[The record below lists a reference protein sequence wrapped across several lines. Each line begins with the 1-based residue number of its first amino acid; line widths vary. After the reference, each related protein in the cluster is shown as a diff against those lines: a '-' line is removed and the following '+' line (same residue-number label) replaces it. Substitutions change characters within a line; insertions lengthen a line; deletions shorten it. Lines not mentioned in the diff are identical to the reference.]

1 MSDNW
6 GEDDRLEARDGDG
19 VDRYDIGDEDHE
31 EWYEVSRRYRRGLG
45 GWWWLALLA
54 IPLLLALLGMLFG
67 GDDEGEG
74 DGDASSSTNSG
85 NTSSSNPAEA
95 PSAAAVSYT
104 GGADKVSFSATAP
117 SEADRDA
124 LVKAVENANEGKTV
138 TSEVSVDESAPLV
151 TGPALGAL
159 TAALTAGGDDLSIS
173 GDAEALT
180 LSGEVADA
188 AAKKKVASE
197 LAKVYPDAEIT
208 NELTA
213 AAGGGGKS
221 PSAKPSA
228 SSPAESSPAE
238 SSPAAPSPSASS
250 PAAPSPSA
258 SSPAPSPSTTSEPSP
273 SATSEPAPST
283 TSKPA
288 PSTSATSEPA
298 PSVTSEPTKTP
309 DPSRTDEP
317 GPDPSVDPGLA
328 AVNKIEDLTCKNAPA
343 SMKGISA
350 AYPMRFPSSSDALY
364 GESAV
369 NAARIGE
376 KLAGCDFDVVVV
388 GHTDSVGGEV
398 NERLSAFRAEK
409 IAQALVVAGVD
420 FDRIQQSNASASQP
434 IASNETEDGRAKNRR
449 VEILVK

>member
-19 VDRYDIGDEDHE
+19 VDRYDIGGEDHE

-85 NTSSSNPAEA
+85 NASSSNSAEA

-104 GGADKVSFSATAP
+104 GGADEVSFSATAP
-117 SEADRDA
+117 SESDRDA
-124 LVKAVENANEGKTV
+124 LVKAVEDANEGKTV

-151 TGPALGAL
+151 AGPALGAL

-208 NELTA
+208 NELTVA
-213 AAGGGGKS
+213 GGGGGKS
-221 PSAKPSA
+221 PSGKPSESSPA
-228 SSPAESSPAE
+228 PSSPSASSPAPSSPAPSSPSPSSPAESSPA
-238 SSPAAPSPSASS
+238 PSPSATSE
-250 PAAPSPSA
+250 PEPSPSA
-258 SSPAPSPSTTSEPSP
+258 SSPAPSPS
-273 SATSEPAPST
+273 A
-283 TSKPA
+283 
-288 PSTSATSEPA
+288 
-298 PSVTSEPTKTP
+298 TSEPTKTP

-350 AYPMRFPSSSDALY
+350 QYPMRFPSSSDALY
-364 GESAV
+364 GDSAL

-388 GHTDSVGGEV
+388 GHTDNVGGQV

-409 IAQALVVAGVD
+409 VAQALVVAGVD

>member
-85 NTSSSNPAEA
+85 NASSSNSAEA

-104 GGADKVSFSATAP
+104 GGADEVSFSATAP

-124 LVKAVENANEGKTV
+124 LVKAVEDANEGKTV

-151 TGPALGAL
+151 AGPALQAL

-213 AAGGGGKS
+213 AAGGGGTS

-228 SSPAESSPAE
+228 SSPGESSPAE
-238 SSPAAPSPSASS
+238 SS

-283 TSKPA
+283 TSTPA

-409 IAQALVVAGVD
+409 VAQALVVAGVD

>member
-85 NTSSSNPAEA
+85 NASSSNSAEA

-104 GGADKVSFSATAP
+104 GGADEVSFSATAP

-124 LVKAVENANEGKTV
+124 LVKAVEDANEGKTV

-151 TGPALGAL
+151 AGPALGAL

-238 SSPAAPSPSASS
+238 SSPAESSPS
-250 PAAPSPSA
+250 APSPSA

-409 IAQALVVAGVD
+409 VAQALVVAGVD

>member
-6 GEDDRLEARDGDG
+6 GENDRLEARDGDG

-85 NTSSSNPAEA
+85 NASSSNSAEA

-104 GGADKVSFSATAP
+104 GGADEVSFSATAP

-124 LVKAVENANEGKTV
+124 LVKAVEDANEGKTV

-151 TGPALGAL
+151 AGPALQAL

-213 AAGGGGKS
+213 AAGGGGTS

-250 PAAPSPSA
+250 PAPSPSTTSEPSPSA
-258 SSPAPSPSTTSEPSP
+258 TSEPSP

-409 IAQALVVAGVD
+409 VAQALVVAGVD

>member
-85 NTSSSNPAEA
+85 NASSSNSAEA

-104 GGADKVSFSATAP
+104 GGADEVSFSATAP

-124 LVKAVENANEGKTV
+124 LVKAVEDANEGKTV

-151 TGPALGAL
+151 AGPALQAL

-213 AAGGGGKS
+213 AAGGGGTS
-221 PSAKPSA
+221 PSAEPSA

-238 SSPAAPSPSASS
+238 SS

-283 TSKPA
+283 TSTPA

-409 IAQALVVAGVD
+409 VAQALVVAGVD

>member
-85 NTSSSNPAEA
+85 NASSSNSAEA

-104 GGADKVSFSATAP
+104 GGADEVSFSATAP

-124 LVKAVENANEGKTV
+124 LVKAVEDANEGKTV

-151 TGPALGAL
+151 AGPALQAL

-213 AAGGGGKS
+213 AAGGGGTS

-238 SSPAAPSPSASS
+238 SSPAESS

-283 TSKPA
+283 TSTPA

-409 IAQALVVAGVD
+409 VAQALVVAGVD

>member
-85 NTSSSNPAEA
+85 NASSSNSAEA

-104 GGADKVSFSATAP
+104 GGADEVSFSATAP

-124 LVKAVENANEGKTV
+124 LVKAVEDANEGKTV

-151 TGPALGAL
+151 AGPALQAL

-238 SSPAAPSPSASS
+238 SSPAESSPS
-250 PAAPSPSA
+250 APSPSA

-409 IAQALVVAGVD
+409 VAQALVVAGVD

>member
-85 NTSSSNPAEA
+85 NASSSNSAEA

-104 GGADKVSFSATAP
+104 GGADEVSFSATAP

-124 LVKAVENANEGKTV
+124 LVKAVEDANEGKTV

-151 TGPALGAL
+151 AGPALQAL

-213 AAGGGGKS
+213 AAGGGGTS
-221 PSAKPSA
+221 PSAK
-228 SSPAESSPAE
+228 
-238 SSPAAPSPSASS
+238 PSASS

-283 TSKPA
+283 TSTPA

-409 IAQALVVAGVD
+409 VAQALVVAGVD

>member
-54 IPLLLALLGMLFG
+54 IPLLLALLGTLFG

-85 NTSSSNPAEA
+85 NASSSNSAEA

-104 GGADKVSFSATAP
+104 GGADEVSFSATAP

-124 LVKAVENANEGKTV
+124 LVKAVEDANEGKTV

-151 TGPALGAL
+151 AGPALQAL

-250 PAAPSPSA
+250 PA
-258 SSPAPSPSTTSEPSP
+258 PSPSTTSEPSP

-283 TSKPA
+283 TSTPA

-409 IAQALVVAGVD
+409 VAQALVVAGVD

>member
-54 IPLLLALLGMLFG
+54 IPLLLALLGTLFG

-85 NTSSSNPAEA
+85 NASSSNSAEA

-104 GGADKVSFSATAP
+104 GGADEVSFSATAP

-124 LVKAVENANEGKTV
+124 LVKAVEDANEGKTV

-151 TGPALGAL
+151 AGPALQAL

-213 AAGGGGKS
+213 AAGGGGTS
-221 PSAKPSA
+221 PSAEPSA

-238 SSPAAPSPSASS
+238 SS

-283 TSKPA
+283 TSTPA

-409 IAQALVVAGVD
+409 VAQALVVAGVD

>member
-85 NTSSSNPAEA
+85 NASSSNSAEA

-104 GGADKVSFSATAP
+104 GGADEVSFSATAP

-124 LVKAVENANEGKTV
+124 LVKAVEDANEGKTV

-151 TGPALGAL
+151 AGPALQAL

-213 AAGGGGKS
+213 AAGGGGTS

-228 SSPAESSPAE
+228 SSPAE
-238 SSPAAPSPSASS
+238 SS

-298 PSVTSEPTKTP
+298 PSVTSEPSKTP

-409 IAQALVVAGVD
+409 VAQALVVAGVD

>member
-85 NTSSSNPAEA
+85 NASSSNSAEA

-104 GGADKVSFSATAP
+104 GGADEVSFSATAP
-117 SEADRDA
+117 SESDRDA
-124 LVKAVENANEGKTV
+124 LVKAVEDANEGKTV

-151 TGPALGAL
+151 AGPALQAL

-213 AAGGGGKS
+213 AAGGGGTS

-238 SSPAAPSPSASS
+238 SS

-283 TSKPA
+283 TSTPA

-409 IAQALVVAGVD
+409 VAQALVVAGVD

>member
-54 IPLLLALLGMLFG
+54 IPLLLALLGTLFG

-85 NTSSSNPAEA
+85 NASSSNSAEA

-104 GGADKVSFSATAP
+104 GGADEVSFSATAP

-124 LVKAVENANEGKTV
+124 LVKAVEDANEGKTV

-151 TGPALGAL
+151 AGPALQAL

-213 AAGGGGKS
+213 AAGGGGTS

-238 SSPAAPSPSASS
+238 SS

-283 TSKPA
+283 TSTPA

-409 IAQALVVAGVD
+409 VAQALVVAGVD

>member
-85 NTSSSNPAEA
+85 NASSSNSAEA

-104 GGADKVSFSATAP
+104 GGADEVSFSATAP

-124 LVKAVENANEGKTV
+124 LVKAVEDANEGKTV

-151 TGPALGAL
+151 AGPALQAL

-188 AAKKKVASE
+188 ATKKKVASE

-250 PAAPSPSA
+250 PA
-258 SSPAPSPSTTSEPSP
+258 PSPSTTSEPSP

-283 TSKPA
+283 TPA

-298 PSVTSEPTKTP
+298 PSVTSQPTKTP

-409 IAQALVVAGVD
+409 VAQALVVAGVD

>member
-85 NTSSSNPAEA
+85 NASSSNSAEA

-104 GGADKVSFSATAP
+104 GGADEVSFSATAP

-124 LVKAVENANEGKTV
+124 LVKAVEDANEGKTV

-151 TGPALGAL
+151 AGPALQAL

-213 AAGGGGKS
+213 AAGGGGTS

-238 SSPAAPSPSASS
+238 SS

-283 TSKPA
+283 TSTPA

-409 IAQALVVAGVD
+409 VAQALVVAGVD

>member
-85 NTSSSNPAEA
+85 NASSSNSAEA

-104 GGADKVSFSATAP
+104 GGADEVSFSATAP

-124 LVKAVENANEGKTV
+124 LVKAVEDANEGKTV

-151 TGPALGAL
+151 AGPALQAL

-213 AAGGGGKS
+213 AAGGGGTS

-238 SSPAAPSPSASS
+238 PSPAESS

-288 PSTSATSEPA
+288 PSTSATSEP
-298 PSVTSEPTKTP
+298 TKTP

-343 SMKGISA
+343 SMKGIST

-409 IAQALVVAGVD
+409 VAQALVVAGVD

>member
-19 VDRYDIGDEDHE
+19 VDRYDISDEDHE

-85 NTSSSNPAEA
+85 NASSSNSAEA

-104 GGADKVSFSATAP
+104 GGADEVSFSATAP

-124 LVKAVENANEGKTV
+124 LVKAVEDANEGKTV

-151 TGPALGAL
+151 AGPALQAL

-213 AAGGGGKS
+213 AAGGGGTS

-228 SSPAESSPAE
+228 SSPGESSPAE
-238 SSPAAPSPSASS
+238 SS

-283 TSKPA
+283 TSTPA

-409 IAQALVVAGVD
+409 VAQALVVAGVD

>member
-85 NTSSSNPAEA
+85 NASSSNSAEA

-104 GGADKVSFSATAP
+104 GGADEVSFSATAP

-124 LVKAVENANEGKTV
+124 LVKAVEDANEGKTV

-151 TGPALGAL
+151 AGPALGAL

-228 SSPAESSPAE
+228 SSPAESSPA
-238 SSPAAPSPSASS
+238 APSPSASS
-250 PAAPSPSA
+250 PAPSPSTT
-258 SSPAPSPSTTSEPSP
+258 SEPSPSTTSEPSP

-288 PSTSATSEPA
+288 PSTSASATSEPA

-409 IAQALVVAGVD
+409 VAQALVVAGVD

>member
-85 NTSSSNPAEA
+85 NASSSNSAEA

-104 GGADKVSFSATAP
+104 GGADEVSFSATAP

-124 LVKAVENANEGKTV
+124 LVKAVEDANEGKTV

-151 TGPALGAL
+151 AGPALQAL

-213 AAGGGGKS
+213 AAGGGGTS

-228 SSPAESSPAE
+228 SSPGESSPAE
-238 SSPAAPSPSASS
+238 SS

-409 IAQALVVAGVD
+409 VAQALVVAGVD

>member
-85 NTSSSNPAEA
+85 NASSSNSAEA

-104 GGADKVSFSATAP
+104 GGADEVSFSATAP

-124 LVKAVENANEGKTV
+124 LVKAVEDANEGKTV

-151 TGPALGAL
+151 AGPALQAL

-213 AAGGGGKS
+213 AAGGGGTS

-228 SSPAESSPAE
+228 SSPTESSPAE
-238 SSPAAPSPSASS
+238 SS

-283 TSKPA
+283 TSTPA

-409 IAQALVVAGVD
+409 VAQALVVAGVD

>member
-19 VDRYDIGDEDHE
+19 VDRYDISDEDHE

-85 NTSSSNPAEA
+85 NTSSSTNSAEA

-250 PAAPSPSA
+250 PA
-258 SSPAPSPSTTSEPSP
+258 PSPSTTSEPSP
-273 SATSEPAPST
+273 
-283 TSKPA
+283 
-288 PSTSATSEPA
+288 SATSEPA

>member
-85 NTSSSNPAEA
+85 NASSSNSAEA

-104 GGADKVSFSATAP
+104 GGADEVSFSATAP

-124 LVKAVENANEGKTV
+124 LVKAVEDANEGKTV

-151 TGPALGAL
+151 AGPALQAL

-213 AAGGGGKS
+213 AAGGGGTS

-238 SSPAAPSPSASS
+238 S
-250 PAAPSPSA
+250 SPSA

-283 TSKPA
+283 TSTPA

-409 IAQALVVAGVD
+409 VAQALVVAGVD

>member
-19 VDRYDIGDEDHE
+19 VERYDIGDEDHE

-85 NTSSSNPAEA
+85 NASSSNSAEA

-104 GGADKVSFSATAP
+104 GGADEVSFSATAP

-124 LVKAVENANEGKTV
+124 LVKAVEDANEGKTV

-151 TGPALGAL
+151 AGPALGAL

-213 AAGGGGKS
+213 AAGGGGTS

-228 SSPAESSPAE
+228 SSPTESSPAE
-238 SSPAAPSPSASS
+238 SS

-283 TSKPA
+283 TSTPA

-409 IAQALVVAGVD
+409 VAQALVVAGVD

>member
-74 DGDASSSTNSG
+74 DGEASSSTNSG
-85 NTSSSNPAEA
+85 NASSSNSAEA

-104 GGADKVSFSATAP
+104 GGADEVSFSATAP

-124 LVKAVENANEGKTV
+124 LVKAVEDANEGKTV

-151 TGPALGAL
+151 AGPALQAL

-213 AAGGGGKS
+213 AAGGGGTS

-238 SSPAAPSPSASS
+238 SS

-283 TSKPA
+283 TPTPA

-409 IAQALVVAGVD
+409 VAQALVVAGVD

>member
-85 NTSSSNPAEA
+85 NASSSNSAEA

-104 GGADKVSFSATAP
+104 GGADEVSFSATAP

-124 LVKAVENANEGKTV
+124 LVKAVEDANEGKTV

-151 TGPALGAL
+151 AGPALQAL

-213 AAGGGGKS
+213 AAGGGGTS

-238 SSPAAPSPSASS
+238 SS

-283 TSKPA
+283 TSTPA

-409 IAQALVVAGVD
+409 VAQALVVAGVD
-420 FDRIQQSNASASQP
+420 FDSIQQSNASASQP
-434 IASNETEDGRAKNRR
+434 IASNETEDGRSKNRR